1 MQDLPELLTG
11 GERLLSFFSNPLKD
25 TDQGAGFFPWHRE
38 IRTMKSIE
46 NPA

>member
-1 MQDLPELLTG
+1 MHDMSELAIR
-11 GERLLSFFSNPLKD
+11 GEHLLSFVSYPLND
-25 TDQGAGFFPWHRE
+25 TDQRAGFFPWRRE